1 MSDQPIPNS
10 NALPDEDPQTG
21 EPIAELKELERDT
34 SAFFLTGVRGKIHRR
49 TTTSQLLSFS
59 WQMPGMAFAALGN
72 MVIHLLSAFTI
83 RKGE

>member
-10 NALPDEDPQTG
+10 SVLPDEDPQTG
-21 EPIAELKELERDT
+21 EPIAELKELERET
-34 SAFFLTGVRGKIHRR
+34 SAFFVRGVRRKIHRR

-72 MVIHLLSAFTI
+72 MIIHILSALTI
-83 RKGE
+83 RRGE

>member
-1 MSDQPIPNS
+1 MSDQPIPKS
-10 NALPDEDPQTG
+10 SALSDEDPAAG
-21 EPIAELKELERDT
+21 EPIAELKELERET
-34 SAFFLTGVRGKIHRR
+34 SAFFVRGVRKKIHRR

-72 MVIHLLSAFTI
+72 MVIHILSALTI

>member
-10 NALPDEDPQTG
+10 SALPDEDPQTG
-21 EPIAELKELERDT
+21 EPIAELKELERET
-34 SAFFLTGVRGKIHRR
+34 STFFVRGVRRKIHRR

-72 MVIHLLSAFTI
+72 MVIHILSALTI
-83 RKGE
+83 RKGK